1 MKPIPNPAD
10 VGAEYRPVPFWSWN
24 SALEE
29 RELRRQVALM
39 AEAGMGGF
47 FMHARGGLE
56 TEYLS
61 EAWMDSIRTA
71 AQEGRARGLQPWAYD
86 ENGWPSGFAGGI
98 VNGLGAEYRQKYL
111 RFGNEADEPCRGAV
125 EAARAEGRLLGS
137 WRLEHAA
144 YHAWYEENPY
154 YVDTLNLKVA
164 EAFIEA
170 THARY
175 AEFFPGGTGP
185 VLEGFFTDEP
195 QISRNGLP
203 WSQVLADEYR
213 AIYQEELL
221 DRVPELFLTTGDW
234 ARTRRRFF
242 RTAALLHARNFLRP
256 MRFWLEARGM
266 KLTGHQ
272 VSEETFESQM
282 TSNGAV
288 MPHYLGYTIP
298 GMDWLGR
305 SIDPITT
312 PLQVSSVA
320 AQTGAPAVLSES
332 FALCGWH
339 VSLAELRWIFE
350 WQMVHGITLLCP
362 HLSAYTLRGI
372 RKRDYPPS
380 IFFQQPWWPEF
391 RRFSDLVSRIG
402 RLLADGKHLERVL
415 VLHGQSGAWAIWND
429 KQELRSAF
437 SAFIE
442 LSDRLDASWI
452 PFHYGDEIVMEQ
464 LGAVDRSDGGVPVL
478 TVGEM
483 AYEAVVIP
491 QRLDLSPAVLE
502 LLSAFARAGGR
513 IVAVRPEGSPLML
526 VDGRPDDR
534 ADALLELV
542 RNAGGIVASAEAAEA
557 LLYRYRAAEAA
568 GGVPNREAF
577 SGSPA
582 GTGRLLATVRELDDL
597 AGSPARLYYIV
608 NTDRDRDIAFA
619 AEFPYRAGSVER
631 FDPETGALTRYPV
644 EPTEAGFRIEA
655 VVPAMGSLVLAARP
669 VLMTPDTGSSA
680 GGASGPEN
688 ETAASDT
695 DPSEETTP
703 SSAAAAVRSD
713 AAGRNAIQL
722 SGRWEIVSADL
733 NALPL
738 DLCDILIDGEPTA
751 ENESVT
757 VVQHRLMEL
766 GRPVDLE
773 LRFRFF
779 VEPACIETA
788 NDSFTLAI
796 ETPERFSLSL
806 NGTALEAA
814 PDGSWYRDPAFRL
827 VPAAHA
833 IVPGRNTLSLKCRFT
848 QPREIY
854 ERYRRSFA
862 FESEKNKFSFEL
874 EIETPYLLG
883 DFSVE
888 TDAGPAEELPR
899 NALRISGPFRLGP
912 RRTHADHC
920 DPVVSGFP
928 FLAGSV
934 RFARTVVLDRPR
946 GLRFRFDRL
955 TAIAAKLFVN
965 GYEVKTFLWK
975 PFEAEIDRYLV
986 PGENLIELEV
996 TGSLR
1001 NLLGPL
1007 HLEEG
1012 ESWYVGP
1019 FTFYKEAEL
1028 FVSTKLKEPLPWNDR
1043 YCVVKSGLEGCRIE

>member
-1 MKPIPNPAD
+1 MKSIPNPAD
-10 VGAEYRPVPFWSWN
+10 PGAEYRPVPFWSWN
-24 SALEE
+24 SALDE
-29 RELRRQVALM
+29 RELKRQVALM

-61 EAWMDSIRTA
+61 EAWMGAIRA
-71 AQEGRARGLQPWAYD
+71 AAEEGRTRGLQPWAYD

-111 RFGNEADEPCRGAV
+111 RFGNEADEPCR
-125 EAARAEGRLLGS
+125 AAAETARVEGRLLGS
-137 WRLEHAA
+137 WNLETIT

-154 YVDTLNLKVA
+154 YVDTLNAKVA
-164 EAFIEA
+164 EAFIQA

-175 AEFFPGGTGP
+175 AEFFPGGPGP

-203 WSQVLADEYR
+203 WSPVLAGEYR
-213 AIYQEELL
+213 TIYREELL
-221 DRVPELFLTTGDW
+221 DRIPELFLTTGDW

-256 MRFWLEARGM
+256 IRLWLEARGM

-288 MPHYLGYTIP
+288 MPHYREYTVP

-305 SIDPITT
+305 SIGPITT

-391 RRFSDLVSRIG
+391 RKFSDLVSRIG
-402 RLLADGKHLERVL
+402 RLLAEGRHLERVL
-415 VLHGQSGAWAIWND
+415 VLHGQSGAWASWND
-429 KQELRSAF
+429 RPELQAAF

-442 LSDRLDASWI
+442 LSDRLDAAWI
-452 PFHYGDEIVMEQ
+452 PFHYGDELVMEE
-464 LGAVDRSDGGVPVL
+464 LGAVDRSAGGVPVL
-478 TVGEM
+478 TVGRM

-491 QRLDLSPAVLE
+491 QVLNLSPAVLE
-502 LLSAFARAGGR
+502 LLSGFARAGGR
-513 IVAVRPEGSPLML
+513 IVAVRPEGSPRLL
-526 VDGRPDDR
+526 EDGRPTER

-542 RNAGGIVASAEAAEA
+542 RKAGGIAASAEAAEA
-557 LLYRYRAAEAA
+557 LLHRYREAA
-568 GGVPNREAF
+568 ADGGVPNREAF
-577 SGSPA
+577 A
-582 GTGRLLATVRELDDL
+582 GGRADAGRLLATVRELDDL
-597 AGSPARLYYIV
+597 AGTPARLYYIV
-608 NTDRDRDIAFA
+608 NTDRDRNIAFA
-619 AEFPYRAGSVER
+619 AEFPYPAGSIER
-631 FDPETGALTRYPV
+631 FDPETGSLTLFPA
-644 EPTEAGFRIEA
+644 EMTDTGFRVEA
-655 VVPAMGSLVLAARP
+655 AVPAMGSLVLAARP
-669 VLMTPDTGSSA
+669 DTTMTADRTAEPGLEAAVSPAATADRPEA
-680 GGASGPEN
+680 VPLSGP
-688 ETAASDT
+688 
-695 DPSEETTP
+695 
-703 SSAAAAVRSD
+703 
-713 AAGRNAIQL
+713 
-722 SGRWEIVSADL
+722 WEIVSADL

-738 DLCDILIDGEPTA
+738 DVCDIFIDGTRTA

-766 GRPVDLE
+766 GRPVELE
-773 LRFRFF
+773 LRFGFF
-779 VEPACIETA
+779 VEPACLA
-788 NDSFTLAI
+788 AAKDSFAFAI

-806 NGTALEAA
+806 NGVALEPA

-827 VPAAHA
+827 VPAANVV
-833 IVPGRNTLSLKCRFT
+833 VPGGNTLSLRCRFT
-848 QPREIY
+848 QPIEVY

-862 FESEKNKFSFEL
+862 FESEKNKFSFDL

-888 TDAGPAEELPR
+888 TDAGPAEELAR
-899 NALRISGPFRLGP
+899 NALRVSGPFRLAP
-912 RRTHADHC
+912 RRTRAECC

-928 FLAGSV
+928 FLAGTV
-934 RFARTVVLDRPR
+934 RFSQTVRIDRPQGR
-946 GLRFRFDRL
+946 RFRFDRL
-955 TAIAAKLFVN
+955 TAVAARLFVN
-965 GYEVKTFLWK
+965 GREVRTFLWK
-975 PFEAEIDRYLV
+975 PFEAELDRHLV
-986 PGENLIELEV
+986 PGENLVEIEV

-1028 FVSTKLKEPLPWNDR
+1028 FVRTKLKEALPWNDR